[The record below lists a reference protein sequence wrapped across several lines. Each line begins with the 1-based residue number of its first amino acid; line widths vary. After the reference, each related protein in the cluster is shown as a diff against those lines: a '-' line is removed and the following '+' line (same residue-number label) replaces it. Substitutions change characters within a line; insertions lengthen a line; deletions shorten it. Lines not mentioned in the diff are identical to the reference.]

1 MQILPDNP
9 LVPNIIVEQIVDR
22 KLRGLPEGKQK
33 KDLLRE
39 REETSQYVLS

>member
-9 LVPNIIVEQIVDR
+9 LVPNIIVDQIVER

-33 KDLLRE
+33 KDLLIE
-39 REETSQYVLS
+39 REETSQ